1 MIGSALYAVFNIR
14 VPVIDD
20 QRTMRLIIRQ
30 LLVQLEIDDIIES
43 GNGISAIAILAR
55 TECTPPPDVIVC
67 DLRMDKIDGMEF
79 LNRICRGRV
88 NIDLH
93 TPVPILTGE
102 PDRLVLSVTEQVG
115 AASVL
120 KRPISATDLGYE
132 IGQAIDLKI

>member
-1 MIGSALYAVFNIR
+1 MR
-14 VPVIDD
+14 VIDD

-30 LLVQLEIDDIIES
+30 LLAQSGIDDIIEADI
-43 GNGISAIAILAR
+43 GISAIEIPAR
-55 TECTPPPDVIVC
+55 AKSTRPPDVIVC

-93 TPVPILTGE
+93 TPVLILTGE

-115 AASVL
+115 ATSVL